1 MGQIKLDLSL
11 LKNKLYLMKTLNTI
25 IALAIFTIAL
35 IPTTLRAQEE
45 DSTPEAT
52 FNFSG
57 TVDTYFRASFTED
70 PVAPGTSFANLNGFA
85 LGMANFIVSYEG
97 EKSGFVAD
105 VVFGP
110 RGSDAVFGS
119 VGNSSELVNQ
129 LYAYYNIADGV
140 TVTMGNFNTFLGY
153 EVISPAANFNY
164 STSYMFS
171 YGPFSHTGLKFDFEL
186 AEDISLMLG
195 VFNQTDETEANYSRY
210 TAFGAQLGLYG
221 QYINFLGGK
230 DYAQI
235 DYTGGFDLGDSFFL
249 GINATS
255 ATLSGDTGF
264 AGMALYPQLTA
275 SDSFAIGL
283 RGEFFS
289 ETDGFGALVS
299 EGDADNFSLT
309 LTGSYTSGNF
319 MFKPEL
325 RIDSASS
332 EIFAI
337 SPTKTSDSL
346 ASFVMAMIYSF

>member
-1 MGQIKLDLSL
+1 M
-11 LKNKLYLMKTLNTI
+11 KNLNNIFTLVLIGTMIMSNTI
-25 IALAIFTIAL
+25 K
-35 IPTTLRAQEE
+35 AQDTD
-45 DSTPEAT
+45 DSEPDPT

-70 PVAPGTSFANLNGFA
+70 PVAPGTSFANLNGFS

-119 VGNSSELVNQ
+119 VGNSSEMVNQ
-129 LYAYYNIADGV
+129 LYAYYNIAEGV
-140 TVTMGNFNTFLGY
+140 TVTLGNFNTFLGY

-171 YGPFSHTGLKFDFEL
+171 YGPFSHTGAKVDFSIS
-186 AEDISLMLG
+186 DDVSLMVG
-195 VFNQTDETEANYSRY
+195 VFNQTDQTEANYDRY

-221 QYINFLGGK
+221 QYLNLLAGDEYFQL
-230 DYAQI
+230 
-235 DYTGGFDLGDSFFL
+235 DYTGGFDLSDSFFL
-249 GINATS
+249 GINATT
-255 ATLSGDTGF
+255 ATLAGDTGF
-264 AGMALYPQLTA
+264 AGVALYPQLTA

-299 EGDADNFSLT
+299 DGDADNFSLT
-309 LTGSYTSGNF
+309 LTGSFTSGNF

-325 RIDSASS
+325 RLDSASS

-337 SPTKTSDSL
+337 SPTETSESL
-346 ASFVMAMIYSF
+346 ASFVMAMIYTF

>member
-1 MGQIKLDLSL
+1 VLIGTMIMS
-11 LKNKLYLMKTLNTI
+11 NTI
-25 IALAIFTIAL
+25 K
-35 IPTTLRAQEE
+35 AQDND
-45 DSTPEAT
+45 DSEPDPT

-70 PVAPGTSFANLNGFA
+70 PVAPGTSFANLNGFS

-105 VVFGP
+105 VVFGS

-119 VGNSSELVNQ
+119 VGNSSEMVNQ
-129 LYAYYNIADGV
+129 LYAYYNIAEGV
-140 TVTMGNFNTFLGY
+140 TVTLGNFNTFLGY

-171 YGPFSHTGLKFDFEL
+171 YGPFSHTGAKVDFSIS
-186 AEDISLMLG
+186 DDVSLMVG
-195 VFNQTDETEANYSRY
+195 VFNQTDQTEANYDRY

-221 QYINFLGGK
+221 QYINLLAGDEYFQL
-230 DYAQI
+230 
-235 DYTGGFDLGDSFFL
+235 DYTGGFDLSDSFFL
-249 GINATS
+249 GINATT
-255 ATLSGDTGF
+255 ATLAGDTGF
-264 AGMALYPQLTA
+264 AGVALYPQLTA

-299 EGDADNFSLT
+299 DGDADNFSLT
-309 LTGSYTSGNF
+309 LTGSFTSGNF

-325 RIDSASS
+325 RLDSASS

-337 SPTKTSDSL
+337 SPTETSESL
-346 ASFVMAMIYSF
+346 ASFVMAMIYTF

>member
-1 MGQIKLDLSL
+1 MS
-11 LKNKLYLMKTLNTI
+11 NTI
-25 IALAIFTIAL
+25 K
-35 IPTTLRAQEE
+35 AQDTD
-45 DSTPEAT
+45 DSEPDPT

-57 TVDTYFRASFTED
+57 TIDTYFRASFTED
-70 PVAPGTSFANLNGFA
+70 PVAPGTSFANLNGFS

-97 EKSGFVAD
+97 KKSGFVAD

-119 VGNSSELVNQ
+119 VGNSSEMVNQ
-129 LYAYYNIADGV
+129 LYAYYNIAEGV
-140 TVTMGNFNTFLGY
+140 TVTLGNFNTFLGY

-171 YGPFSHTGLKFDFEL
+171 YGPFSHTGAKVDFSIS
-186 AEDISLMLG
+186 DDVSLMVG
-195 VFNQTDETEANYSRY
+195 VFNQTDQTEANYDRY

-221 QYINFLGGK
+221 QYLNLLAGDEYFQL
-230 DYAQI
+230 
-235 DYTGGFDLGDSFFL
+235 DYTGGFDLSDSFFL
-249 GINATS
+249 GINATT
-255 ATLSGDTGF
+255 ATLAGDTGF
-264 AGMALYPQLTA
+264 AGVALYPQLTA

-299 EGDADNFSLT
+299 DGDADNFSLT
-309 LTGSYTSGNF
+309 LTGSFTSGNF

-325 RIDSASS
+325 RLDSASS

-337 SPTKTSDSL
+337 SPTETSESL
-346 ASFVMAMIYSF
+346 ASFVMAMIYTF

>member
-1 MGQIKLDLSL
+1 M
-11 LKNKLYLMKTLNTI
+11 KNLNKFFTLVLIGTMIMSNTI
-25 IALAIFTIAL
+25 K
-35 IPTTLRAQEE
+35 AQDTD
-45 DSTPEAT
+45 DSEPDPT

-70 PVAPGTSFANLNGFA
+70 PVAPGTSFANLNGFS

-119 VGNSSELVNQ
+119 VGNSSEMVNQ
-129 LYAYYNIADGV
+129 LYAYYNIAEGV
-140 TVTMGNFNTFLGY
+140 TVTLGNFNTFLGY

-171 YGPFSHTGLKFDFEL
+171 YGPFSHTGAKVDFSIS
-186 AEDISLMLG
+186 DDVSLMVGL
-195 VFNQTDETEANYSRY
+195 FNQTDQTEANYDRY

-221 QYINFLGGK
+221 QYLNLLAGDEYFQL
-230 DYAQI
+230 
-235 DYTGGFDLGDSFFL
+235 DYTGGFDLSDSFFL
-249 GINATS
+249 GINATT
-255 ATLSGDTGF
+255 ATLAGDTGF
-264 AGMALYPQLTA
+264 AGVALYPQLTA

-299 EGDADNFSLT
+299 DGDADNFSLT
-309 LTGSYTSGNF
+309 LTGSFTSGNF
-319 MFKPEL
+319 IFKPEFRL
-325 RIDSASS
+325 DSASS

-337 SPTKTSDSL
+337 SPTEASDSL

>member
-1 MGQIKLDLSL
+1 MS
-11 LKNKLYLMKTLNTI
+11 NTI
-25 IALAIFTIAL
+25 N
-35 IPTTLRAQEE
+35 AQDTD
-45 DSTPEAT
+45 DSEPDPT

-70 PVAPGTSFANLNGFA
+70 PVAPGTSFANLNGFS

-119 VGNSSELVNQ
+119 VGNSSEMVNQ
-129 LYAYYNIADGV
+129 LYAYYNIAEGV
-140 TVTMGNFNTFLGY
+140 TVTLGNFNTFLGY

-171 YGPFSHTGLKFDFEL
+171 YGPFSHTGAKVDFSIS
-186 AEDISLMLG
+186 DDVSLMVG
-195 VFNQTDETEANYSRY
+195 VFNQTDQTEANYDRY

-221 QYINFLGGK
+221 QYINLLAGDEYFQL
-230 DYAQI
+230 
-235 DYTGGFDLGDSFFL
+235 DYTGGFDLSDSFFL
-249 GINATS
+249 GINATT
-255 ATLSGDTGF
+255 ATLAGDTGF
-264 AGMALYPQLTA
+264 AGVALYPQLTA

-299 EGDADNFSLT
+299 DGDADNFSLT
-309 LTGSYTSGNF
+309 LTGSFTSGNF

-325 RIDSASS
+325 RLDSASS

-337 SPTKTSDSL
+337 SPTETSDSL
-346 ASFVMAMIYSF
+346 ASFVMAMIYTF